1 MCHQTDG
8 HRLTLSSQRKYSWMK
23 AQVVAY
29 MHFSV
34 SIYKS
39 ATPFY
44 LNLREEQ
51 GISITFSI
59 SLLFFHSSLFLS
71 FSLSLTYHFK
81 NPFIFI
87 SKLYLFVGSCTNWGP
102 RWNWTTQILILPC
115 YIPLYIWIMSVLFFH
130 FSTLKSPSALARF
143 RFKRLGG

>member
-1 MCHQTDG
+1 
-8 HRLTLSSQRKYSWMK
+8 MK

-87 SKLYLFVGSCTNWGP
+87 SKLYLFVGSCTN
-102 RWNWTTQILILPC
+102 
-115 YIPLYIWIMSVLFFH
+115 
-130 FSTLKSPSALARF
+130 
-143 RFKRLGG
+143 